1 MTSTIYSDALF
12 KLAVK
17 EDAVQSVI
25 EQFDV
30 FVGLAQDFPD
40 WIVLLD
46 SPMIRN
52 KVKQK
57 MLNELGMFDALFM
70 NFLMLLVRHHQVR
83 IYDDIYEQWN
93 IKSRLN
99 QKIAYV
105 QLYSAKSLSK
115 KRLKQLKEEIQ
126 DYLPGLEIEF
136 NQHIDSTLIE
146 GVKMTYQ
153 GRSIE
158 RSLKKALDD
167 MRSNI

>member
-12 KLAVK
+12 KLALK
-17 EDAVQSVI
+17 EDAIESII
-25 EQFDV
+25 EQFET
-30 FVGLAQDFPD
+30 FVSLARDYPD
-40 WIVLLD
+40 WIILLD

-52 KVKQK
+52 RVKNK
-57 MLNELGMFDALFM
+57 MLTELGIFDDLFM

-83 IYDDIYEQWN
+83 LYEDIYEQW
-93 IKSRLN
+93 IAKSRLN

-105 QLYSAKSLSK
+105 QLYSAKPLSK
-115 KRLKQLKEEIQ
+115 KRLNQLKEEIQ

-136 NQHIDSTLIE
+136 NQHIDPTLIE

>member
-1 MTSTIYSDALF
+1 MTSTVYSDALF

-17 EDAVQSVI
+17 ENSIESVI

-30 FVGLAQDFPD
+30 FVALAHDFPD

-52 KVKQK
+52 RVKNGLLK
-57 MLNELGMFDALFM
+57 ELDIFDDLFL
-70 NFLMLLVRHHQVR
+70 NFLMLLVRYHQVHLFE
-83 IYDDIYEQWN
+83 DIYEQWN

-105 QLYSAKSLSK
+105 QLYSAKPLSK
-115 KRLKQLKEEIQ
+115 QRLKQLKEEIK

-136 NQHIDSTLIE
+136 NQHIDPTLIQGE
-146 GVKMTYQ
+146 RIIYQ

-167 MRSNI
+167 MRANV

>member
-1 MTSTIYSDALF
+1 MISTIYSDALF

-17 EDAVQSVI
+17 EHAIESII
-25 EQFDV
+25 EQFEL
-30 FVGLAQDFPD
+30 FVAIAHDNPD

-52 KVKQK
+52 KVKNK
-57 MLNELGMFDALFM
+57 MLDEVDVFDPLFK

-83 IYDDIYEQWN
+83 LYEEIYEQWN

-105 QLYSAKSLSK
+105 QLYSAKPLTD
-115 KRLKQLKEEIQ
+115 KRLKQLKEEIK

-136 NQHIDSTLIE
+136 NQHIDPTLIRGE
-146 GVKMTYQ
+146 KMIYQ